1 MLKIYKCFPDALYEI
16 YDYSWGEWLIK
27 FPISISEHKEGF
39 YLR

>member
-1 MLKIYKCFPDALYEI
+1 MRYMKFMIILEVK
-16 YDYSWGEWLIK
+16 WLIK